1 MYYNGGRCVETPE
14 VSGAERIRDEN
25 RKSPEKKKKP
35 AESEFLIPH
44 PVEPVKGDSES
55 SLFEP
60 VV

>member
-1 MYYNGGRCVETPE
+1 METPE

>member
-1 MYYNGGRCVETPE
+1 MYYNEGRCVETPGI
-14 VSGAERIRDEN
+14 SGAGRIGDGN
-25 RKSPEKKKKP
+25 RKTPEKKKKP